1 MGGGNRYRS
10 ANQGYLPRK
19 SSFVNPPRMHS
30 PPPSEGK
37 QRSAAERRSQTPR
50 AATPAAEEETKS
62 NGDDHD
68 NANDAE
74 TDVEY
79 DAREYLSW
87 YYECLEDDDFSED
100 HLPLLAPSLS
110 PMAEYERDGGRDWSS
125 LSNASSVT
133 LASYDED
140 EDIDTDSIVAWGNE
154 EWLEWHPDEEEER
167 RRKEMEE
174 QRESLDHC
182 FEELQ
187 GTMFQGNHQRV
198 DEQRRLESTV
208 TQLREK
214 MASFNSVLGEHNSV
228 LSELIKHCRAGQNEA
243 KGMKESFAVDLQKI
257 QEAVDGLLSFQGQM
271 RGLGIQDTF
280 DLVLVSLRFW
290 EDQTNAANDELAAL
304 GQRVA
309 RLEEGKAKQETGA
322 STHDSKSADLE
333 KKVDQ
338 MLEGLRD
345 AHVRSQVQQA
355 RIQELEDYLGTQR
368 ATEDSDY
375 GAKVADLEQK
385 IDVMHEVLQQ
395 DRKESGGHL
404 EAQRAAQAGM
414 QRQIESTA
422 RILKTAEASIMS
434 NRDQAAL
441 NTLQVRAE
449 TGLQL
454 GELKKQ
460 LQRAN
465 RRIDTLEDDNE
476 MLKTTMQSVQEQVDE
491 LSEDIRKTK
500 VERAQ
505 GAEMIKR
512 LASSVDGL
520 GIDAISEKFR
530 SLEYTNSNI
539 WHRITNSIEPT
550 LGMLKEKFRKDLM
563 NPAKNTEGP
572 ERIQTFV
579 PETSTNQAPAYSIP
593 KPSPYTYYKRYPF

>member
-1 MGGGNRYRS
+1 
-10 ANQGYLPRK
+10 
-19 SSFVNPPRMHS
+19 MHS

-37 QRSAAERRSQTPR
+37 QPSAAERRSQTPQ
-50 AATPAAEEETKS
+50 ATTPAAKEETKS

-68 NANDAE
+68 NDNDAE

-100 HLPLLAPSLS
+100 HLPLLAPSPS
-110 PMAEYERDGGRDWSS
+110 PIAEYERDGVRDWSS
-125 LSNASSVT
+125 LSNASSMT
-133 LASYDED
+133 LASYDDDDDDD
-140 EDIDTDSIVAWGNE
+140 EEIDTDSIVAWGNE
-154 EWLEWHPDEEEER
+154 EWLEWHPDEDEERRRREEEER
-167 RRKEMEE
+167 RRREMEE

-187 GTMFQGNHQRV
+187 GAMFQWDHQRV

-228 LSELIKHCRAGQNEA
+228 LSELIKHCRAGQSEA

-290 EDQTNAANDELAAL
+290 EDQTNAANDQLAAL

-309 RLEEGKAKQETGA
+309 HLEEGKAKQETGT

-333 KKVDQ
+333 RKVDQ

-355 RIQELEDYLGTQR
+355 RIQELEDYLGTQH
-368 ATEDSDY
+368 ATKDSAY
-375 GAKVADLEQK
+375 VAKVADLEQK

-395 DRKESGGHL
+395 GRKESGGHL

-465 RRIDTLEDDNE
+465 GRIDTLEDDNE

-579 PETSTNQAPAYSIP
+579 TETSTNQAPAYSIP